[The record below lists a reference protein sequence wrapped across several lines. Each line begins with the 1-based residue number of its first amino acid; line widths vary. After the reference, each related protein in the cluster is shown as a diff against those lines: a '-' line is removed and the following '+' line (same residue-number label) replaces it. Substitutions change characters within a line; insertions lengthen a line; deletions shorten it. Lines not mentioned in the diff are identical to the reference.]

1 MANLQLVK
9 YKGLSK
15 LQRSILAL
23 AEKQGGEVFAR
34 EVLISFF
41 GFKPCCSIFMRW
53 PRPGS
58 IVFRKDD
65 IGRARYNAKTVSVCK
80 SFNRLVRRRLVER
93 IPGGIRL
100 TGINKGQFFALGE

>member
-1 MANLQLVK
+1 MANLSVVN

-15 LQRSILAL
+15 LQRSILSL
-23 AEKQGGEVFAR
+23 AEKQDGEVFAR
-34 EVLISFF
+34 DVLIGFF
-41 GFKPCCSIFMRW
+41 GFKPFRPIFMQW

-58 IVFRKDD
+58 LVFRKDD

-80 SFNRLVRRRLVER
+80 SFNRLVRRRLAER

-100 TGINKGQFFALGE
+100 KVINKG